1 MTHLLPRTG
10 GFRNGPE
17 QGGTGVTVRRGD
29 FVFKDNVRFDGPVD
43 YLTAAPTVDG
53 RATTREFGAISPVG
67 VAPVAGGEFGSVI
80 LAGQLVSD
88 ERITGYDF
96 PVANLTAGLSFE
108 GFRIINST
116 DIEFVW
122 QNDTVGDLTIPQ
134 LIWNIIITRV

>member
-1 MTHLLPRTG
+1 MSHLLPRIG

-17 QGGTGVTVRRGD
+17 QGGTGVNVRRGS
-29 FVFKDNVRFDGPVD
+29 FVFEDPVQFNVGVD
-43 YLTAAPTVDG
+43 YSVAPTVDG
-53 RATTREFGAISPVG
+53 RPTTREFGAVSPAGVG
-67 VAPVAGGEFGSVI
+67 DTDANSFGSVI

-96 PVANLTAGLSFE
+96 PVAGLVAGLTFE
-108 GFRIINST
+108 GFRIINGT

-122 QNDTVGDLTIPQ
+122 QNDTNAGLTIPQ